1 MDFSGKHISSK
12 QYLENALNP
21 VQGCFLVF
29 FSPFSLLHFFS
40 LCMRLTPRTDKSGGD
55 RNKTKN
61 EIRKTISQFFRER
74 DCVTLVR
81 PTVNEKE
88 LRHIDKVIF
97 FLFCFYST
105 FFFLFLSCSLSNR
118 YLIKIYDPSFE
129 RR

>member
-1 MDFSGKHISSK
+1 MAVARFYIRSCGLQWEADQFKAVFG
-12 QYLENALNP
+12 E
-21 VQGCFLVF
+21 CFESCPRLFPRF
-29 FSPFSLLHFFS
+29 FSLVSLLHLFS
-40 LCMRLTPRTDKSGGD
+40 VCMRLTTRTDKSGGD

-97 FLFCFYST
+97 FLFCFYFLLSFSFLLT
-105 FFFLFLSCSLSNR
+105 F
-118 YLIKIYDPSFE
+118 
-129 RR
+129 